1 MSSLDANAAKEQNLA
16 KLAGLGITFD
26 YISELVDS
34 FYDRIRVHNVLGS
47 IFNEAIGENWEHHMP
62 QMKDF
67 WTSVALGTG
76 VYSGKPV
83 PAHRKHMD
91 KIQIEH
97 FDIWLALFRTTLEDT
112 APNEA
117 CVEHFMVRANRIAK
131 SLKLAIFGV
140 PGLGVPKYE
149 E

>member
-1 MSSLDANAAKEQNLA
+1 MTQSPTQDTRDETLTRAAEI
-16 KLAGLGITFD
+16 GVTPD
-26 YISELVDS
+26 YIYNLVDK
-34 FYDRIRVHNVLGS
+34 FYERIHADETLGP
-47 IFNEAIGENWEHHMP
+47 IFDEAIGENWNHHLS

-83 PAHRKHMD
+83 PAHRKHMHAI
-91 KIQIEH
+91 KSEH
-97 FDIWLALFRTTLEDT
+97 FDIWLGLFQQTLKDT

-131 SLKLAIFGV
+131 SLKLAIFGI
-140 PGLGVPKYE
+140 PGLGAPKYE
-149 E
+149 N